1 MPVITRG
8 VRYAK
13 DLLRTIRARPP
24 VPVEKL
30 ARKYAQIVRESLPSD
45 ISGML
50 VPLASTDEKSRWA
63 IVVNANDAPVR
74 QRFTIAHELG
84 HLLIHRYLTPHAD
97 GRYQVRF
104 RNEKS
109 ASGSVREEIEAN
121 QFAAELL
128 MPERDVRHLAIRLRL
143 DVLDSDA
150 DKEAVRKL
158 MSAARRF
165 QVSVQA
171 PTGAAGLR
179 YTSGREQ
186 RLTHPDRS
194 RSNPLRQQCRNSAPL
209 CRKNALTG
217 LPLQLDFGS
226 DASWKGHGLERRVGR

>member
-171 PTGAAGLR
+171 
-179 YTSGREQ
+179 
-186 RLTHPDRS
+186 LTFRIA
-194 RSNPLRQQCRNSAPL
+194 NLGM
-209 CRKNALTG
+209 T
-217 LPLQLDFGS
+217 
-226 DASWKGHGLERRVGR
+226 